1 MCRVTPTCSVSLPAN
16 LARSWLAA
24 TGASWRPSRVGAR
37 RLRPQKPPP
46 CCPEGARHL
55 NPGVSCVIIRLC
67 PAEASDFRGVA
78 VEGWSVVASRLDCSS
93 AMRYSVP
100 PSSSGLGHRPFKA
113 TAGIRI
119 PVGAPRLLSA
129 GHRRSARPGRIAQW
143 ESTCL
148 TSRGSQV
155 QILLRPLEL
164 GRLCSRRERPLAE
177 RETKP
182 RGREIIAPFA
192 GV

>member
-1 MCRVTPTCSVSLPAN
+1 M
-16 LARSWLAA
+16 
-24 TGASWRPSRVGAR
+24 
-37 RLRPQKPPP
+37 
-46 CCPEGARHL
+46 
-55 NPGVSCVIIRLC
+55 
-67 PAEASDFRGVA
+67 
-78 VEGWSVVASRLDCSS
+78 VASRLGRSS
-93 AMRYSVP
+93 AKRYGVP

-119 PVGAPRLLSA
+119 PVGAPPFVSA
-129 GHRRSARPGRIAQW
+129 GHRRSARPGRIAQR

-155 QILLRPLEL
+155 QILLRPLKSE
-164 GRLCSRRERPLAE
+164 CSRALRKWRLAE

-182 RGREIIAPFA
+182 QGREIIAPFA